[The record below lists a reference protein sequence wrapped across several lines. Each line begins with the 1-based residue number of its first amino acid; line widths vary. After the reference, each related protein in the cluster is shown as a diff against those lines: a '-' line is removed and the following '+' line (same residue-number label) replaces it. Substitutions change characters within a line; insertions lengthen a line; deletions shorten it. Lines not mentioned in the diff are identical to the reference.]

1 MTAPTPPAPPAAP
14 EAPANP
20 PAPETQ
26 PPAQAKPETDWKA
39 EARKHEAR
47 AKENAAAAAK
57 LAALEEAQKTAEQK
71 LTDRV
76 TAAEKERDEA
86 RLDALRAKVG
96 AAKKLPAEV
105 VDLLKG
111 DTEEELTTHA
121 DRLAEH
127 FKASVRPSGSADQ
140 GPRGSAPAPTPAQEF
155 ADFINRQMGQSG

>member
-1 MTAPTPPAPPAAP
+1 MTAPTPPAPPAPP
-14 EAPANP
+14 ETP
-20 PAPETQ
+20 PTSSVETQ

-96 AAKKLPAEV
+96 AAKKLPVDV

-111 DTEEELTTHA
+111 DTEEELAAHA

-127 FKASVRPSGSADQ
+127 FKASVRPSGPADQ
-140 GPRGSAPAPTPAQEF
+140 GPRGTAPTAGPAQEF
-155 ADFINRQMGQSG
+155 ADFLKTQLRQ